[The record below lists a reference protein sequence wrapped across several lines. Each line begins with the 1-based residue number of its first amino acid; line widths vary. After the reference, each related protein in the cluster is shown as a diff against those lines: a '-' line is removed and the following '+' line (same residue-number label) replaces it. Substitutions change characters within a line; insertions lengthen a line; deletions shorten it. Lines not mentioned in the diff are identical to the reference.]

1 MSINTN
7 TYKNGVYVRTEKL
20 LTLGEYVKFG
30 RLKAGQCLHIGEV
43 KTRGT
48 GLNQDWITI
57 NTKSIWIGD
66 ATPYHT
72 VSNSDGGF
80 GWNYDSVICQNYVV
94 EIREYGV

>member
-1 MSINTN
+1 MNINTN

-30 RLKAGQCLHIGEV
+30 RLKVGQCLLIGEAI
-43 KTRGT
+43 TRGIGIKQEWFT
-48 GLNQDWITI
+48 T

-72 VSNSDGGF
+72 ISKSDGGF
-80 GWNYDSVICQNYVV
+80 GWDYNSDICQKYVL
-94 EIREYGV
+94 EIHEYV